1 MKKLPRISQKEQ
13 DVLLVFWRDGGNL
26 TASAIADKGDGLGI
40 NTVQAAVRNL
50 LKKEYI
56 EIADIVYSGTVLTR
70 SYKPVISAEQ
80 FAAYQLQIL
89 KINAKNFS
97 VSNFVEHFKENNE
110 IECFKELM

>member
-50 LKKEYI
+50 LK
-56 EIADIVYSGTVLTR
+56 R
-70 SYKPVISAEQ
+70 N
-80 FAAYQLQIL
+80 IL
-89 KINAKNFS
+89 KFLTLYIVAPY
-97 VSNFVEHFKENNE
+97 
-110 IECFKELM
+110 

>member
-26 TASAIADKGDGLGI
+26 TASAIADIGDGLSI
-40 NTVQAAVRNL
+40 NTVQAAVRSL

-70 SYKPVISAEQ
+70 SYKPVISAEEY
-80 FAAYQLQIL
+80 AAYQLQIL

-110 IECFKELM
+110 IECLKELK